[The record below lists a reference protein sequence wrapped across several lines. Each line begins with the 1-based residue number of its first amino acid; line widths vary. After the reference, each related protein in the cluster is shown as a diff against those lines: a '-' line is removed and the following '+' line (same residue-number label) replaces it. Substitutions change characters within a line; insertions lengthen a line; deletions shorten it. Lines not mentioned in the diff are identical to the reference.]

1 LGRFLRFHYAANKV
15 DFMDSP
21 ENEQKIIEVPPELRG
36 PSDDEILALHPDA
49 GSMKRTRMRLSKKE
63 RAAQKLAKEQ
73 ERIRKI
79 AAEYD
84 VHKEKQDWTPRASG
98 FVRPMP
104 RMSDFDADRPA
115 DRPALR
121 KPEKA
126 STSYSSSYSFENPF
140 APRKTAPKP
149 MPSVAAAKPAVVIPP
164 HPTSGRVLSGSFG
177 ATKNGTPKA
186 VVISAAERE
195 KQLAEEREKKLRK
208 LVQLRAEKAALAVQ
222 PTSPAAGLF
231 ALPGSSVPDPFAGGP
246 LGGNSAVPPSVVPA
260 DPAVPVKRKRGRPRK
275 NPIV

>member
-1 LGRFLRFHYAANKV
+1 
-15 DFMDSP
+15 
-21 ENEQKIIEVPPELRG
+21 
-36 PSDDEILALHPDA
+36 
-49 GSMKRTRMRLSKKE
+49 MKRTHIRLSKKE

-73 ERIRKI
+73 EKIRKI

-84 VHKEKQDWTPRASG
+84 VHKEKQDWTPRAPG

-140 APRKTAPKP
+140 APRKTSPKP
-149 MPSVAAAKPAVVIPP
+149 LPSVVAAKPAVVIPP

-177 ATKNGTPKA
+177 AMKNGTPKA

-195 KQLAEEREKKLRK
+195 KQLAEDRVKKLRK
-208 LVQLRAEKAALAVQ
+208 LVQLRSEKATLAAQ
-222 PTSPAAGLF
+222 PASPAAGLF
-231 ALPGSSVPDPFAGGP
+231 APPPGPSVPDPFAGGP
-246 LGGNSAVPPSVVPA
+246 LAGNSAVPPSAVPA

>member
-1 LGRFLRFHYAANKV
+1 M
-15 DFMDSP
+15 DFP

-84 VHKEKQDWTPRASG
+84 VHKEKQDWTPRSSG

-121 KPEKA
+121 KPEKT
-126 STSYSSSYSFENPF
+126 STSYSFENPF

-208 LVQLRAEKAALAVQ
+208 LEQLRAEKAALAAQ
-222 PTSPAAGLF
+222 AAFPAAGLF
-231 ALPGSSVPDPFAGGP
+231 APPPGSSVPDPFAGGP
-246 LGGNSAVPPSVVPA
+246 LAGNSAVPPSAVPA

>member
-1 LGRFLRFHYAANKV
+1 
-15 DFMDSP
+15 MDSP

-36 PSDDEILALHPDA
+36 LSDDEILALHPDD
-49 GSMKRTRMRLSKKE
+49 GPMKRTRIRLSKKE
-63 RAAQKLAKEQ
+63 RAAMKLAKEQ
-73 ERIRKI
+73 EKIRKI

-84 VHKEKQDWTPRASG
+84 VHKEKQDWTPRAPG

-115 DRPALR
+115 DRPAPR
-121 KPEKA
+121 NPEKDFNA
-126 STSYSSSYSFENPF
+126 YSSFSNFENPF
-140 APRKTAPKP
+140 APRKAAPKP
-149 MPSVAAAKPAVVIPP
+149 MPSVAPAKPAVVIPP

-195 KQLAEEREKKLRK
+195 KQLADEREKKLRR
-208 LVQLRAEKAALAVQ
+208 LAQLRAEKAAPAAQ
-222 PTSPAAGLF
+222 PVSPMAGLF
-231 ALPGSSVPDPFAGGP
+231 APQPGSSVPDPFAGGP
-246 LGGNSAVPPSVVPA
+246 LAGNSAVPPSAVSA